1 MSTIYHPFE
10 NRIISE
16 EEAKQISDAAFRE
29 IEREA
34 KQKANDD
41 YSFDESF
48 NIYIQGKHYET
59 ENGWVAFVRFE
70 SEYDCLYAYYQY
82 TKRFISAF
90 VKDADNIARE
100 HEEAGYGG
108 LDLPAGELIKIN
120 YESILMMAYTTFES
134 FLREFIELIDEK
146 AGVLQKPY
154 DDTTTLQYLKFLHF
168 DKNIFIPRK
177 LYRQYDQVR
186 LVRNYFAHSLSEP
199 QAQLLKQLKEDDPCN
214 ILGKIGV
221 DDCLFLN
228 ERYMEFAFATL
239 GKVVKSIEK
248 AFEKYYPELQ

>member
-1 MSTIYHPFE
+1 MSVIYHPTE

-16 EEAKQISDAAFRE
+16 EEAKKISDAAFRE

-34 KQKANDD
+34 KQKAKDD
-41 YSFDESF
+41 YSFDETF

-59 ENGWVAFVRFE
+59 ENGNIAFIRFE
-70 SEYDCLYAYYQY
+70 CDYDCLYAYYQY
-82 TKRFISAF
+82 TKRFIAAF
-90 VKDADNIARE
+90 VKDADEAHAENEA
-100 HEEAGYGG
+100 AGYGQ
-108 LDLPAGELIKIN
+108 LDLPAGELVEIN
-120 YESILMMAYTTFES
+120 YQSILMMAYTTFES

-177 LYRQYDQVR
+177 IYRQYDQVR

-199 QAQLLKQLKEDDPCN
+199 QAQLLRQLKEDDPCH
-214 ILGKIGV
+214 ILGKIG
-221 DDCLFLN
+221 DTDWLFLN
-228 ERYMEFAFATL
+228 EKYMEFAFSTL
-239 GKVVKSIEK
+239 GKVVKAIEK
-248 AFEKYYPELQ
+248 AFEKYYPDLN

>member
-1 MSTIYHPFE
+1 MSIIYHPTE
-10 NRIISE
+10 SRIISE
-16 EEAKQISDAAFRE
+16 EEAKKISDEAFRE

-34 KQKANDD
+34 KQKAKDD
-41 YSFDESF
+41 YSFDENF
-48 NIYIQGKHYET
+48 NIYIQEKHYET
-59 ENGWVAFVRFE
+59 ENGNVAFIRFE
-70 SEYDCLYAYYQY
+70 CDYDCLYVYYQY
-82 TKRFISAF
+82 TKRFIAAF
-90 VKDADNIARE
+90 VKDTDETHAEN
-100 HEEAGYGG
+100 EAEGYGQ
-108 LDLPAGELIKIN
+108 LDLPAGELTKIN
-120 YESILMMAYTTFES
+120 YQSILMMAYTTFES

-186 LVRNYFAHSLSEP
+186 LVRNYFAHSLSEI
-199 QAQLLKQLKEDDPCN
+199 QVQLLRQLKEDDPYN
-214 ILGKIGV
+214 ILGKIG
-221 DDCLFLN
+221 DTDWLFLN

-248 AFEKYYPELQ
+248 AFEKYYPDLN